1 MNNIQIIKKYEYT
14 TLTKFVLNISTGVKI
29 TQIHPLWLFGV
40 ADRNSYF
47 AMDQYQQE

>member
-14 TLTKFVLNISTGVKI
+14 TLTKFVLNISTGTEI
-29 TQIHPLWLFGV
+29 TQVHPLCWLDI

-47 AMDQYQQE
+47 TMDQY